1 MTSVNQNHIQKM
13 FSEKYK
19 QNYISLIERSNRQ
32 CKEFALIST
41 ERGKIKIIDGQRGD
55 VSVPI
60 HLIDN
65 VYMAFHTHLNDN
77 ECPSTSSANSIIEQ
91 IFNKYA
97 FKNFSSMDISTAI
110 VYGIELLLLGYKE
123 NGIRYVGY
131 IPLSR
136 LKEYQKKLSQIT
148 KRIKYAINKNG
159 QAKALNEYYEVI
171 DSITTRVKL

>member
-1 MTSVNQNHIQKM
+1 MTSVNQNHIQKI

-41 ERGKIKIIDGQRGD
+41 ERGKIKIINGQRGD

-60 HLIDN
+60 HLMDN

-77 ECPSTSSANSIIEQ
+77 ECPSSSTNSVIDQ

-97 FKNFSSMDISTAI
+97 FKNFSSMDIRTAI
-110 VYGIELLLLGYKE
+110 VYEIELLLLGYKE

-148 KRIKYAINKNG
+148 KKIKYAINKNE
-159 QAKALNEYYEVI
+159 QAKVLNEYYKVI